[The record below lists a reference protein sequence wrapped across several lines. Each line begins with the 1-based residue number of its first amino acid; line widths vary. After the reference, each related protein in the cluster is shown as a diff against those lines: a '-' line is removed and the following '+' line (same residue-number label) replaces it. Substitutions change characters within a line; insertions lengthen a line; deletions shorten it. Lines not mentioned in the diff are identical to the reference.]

1 MPLLKI
7 ISAPT
12 RQETGQMHQKGKHMY
27 RKTKYLLASATMGCL
42 ITGIALAAGDDGF
55 YKGKAL
61 RLIVAFAPGGGFDT
75 YSRAIGRHMSKH
87 IPGNPSIVV
96 ENMTG
101 AGGFI
106 HANYM
111 YRQAKPDGL
120 TLGNN
125 IGGLILQQI
134 MGAKGANFDGK
145 EFEFIG
151 APSVDNPVCV
161 LTKASGITS
170 MDQWFAAKQPVK
182 LGGVGAG
189 GTASDVARAVQAALK
204 LPIRLV
210 EPYKGTAEVKLAAE
224 SGELDGGCWA
234 WESMKTMWPR
244 ALETGDVKVVVM
256 VMSKKHPEL
265 PNVPLAIDYA
275 KTEDAR
281 RILKYAVHDIATIT
295 RIYFVPPATPKDRV
309 EVLRKAF
316 ADTLKDPEF
325 LADAKKSK
333 LDIELVAGVELQK
346 LVQNLYK
353 MDPSMLARLKEVLLP
368 K

>member
-1 MPLLKI
+1 MHRQPNYLWVSLI
-7 ISAPT
+7 IGYFIA
-12 RQETGQMHQKGKHMY
+12 GVAVA
-27 RKTKYLLASATMGCL
+27 AS
-42 ITGIALAAGDDGF
+42 DEGF
-55 YKGKAL
+55 YKGKTL

-75 YSRAIGRHMSKH
+75 YSRAIGRHMSRH
-87 IPGNPSIVV
+87 IPGNPSMIV

-134 MGAKGANFDGK
+134 MGAKGANFEGK

-151 APSVDNPVCV
+151 APSIDNPVCV
-161 LTKASGITS
+161 LTKASGIAS
-170 MDQWFAAKQPVK
+170 AEQWFAAKQPVK

-204 LPIRLV
+204 LPIRVV
-210 EPYKGTAEVKLAAE
+210 EPYKGTAEIKLAAE
-224 SGELDGGCWA
+224 AGELDGGCWA

-244 ALETGDVKVVVM
+244 ALESGDVKVILM
-256 VMSKKHPEL
+256 VMPKKHPEL
-265 PNVPLAIDYA
+265 PHVPLAIDYA
-275 KTEDAR
+275 KTDDAR
-281 RILKYAVHDIATIT
+281 RILKYAVHDIAMLT
-295 RIYFVPPATPKDRV
+295 RIYFVPPGTPRERV
-309 EVLRKAF
+309 QTLRKAF

-333 LDIELVAGVELQK
+333 LDIEPVPGEELQK
-346 LVQNLYK
+346 LVRNLYTI
-353 MDPSMLARLKEVLLP
+353 DPSTLARLKEVLLP

>member
-1 MPLLKI
+1 MRYAI
-7 ISAPT
+7 A
-12 RQETGQMHQKGKHMY
+12 
-27 RKTKYLLASATMGCL
+27 
-42 ITGIALAAGDDGF
+42 GIALAAGDDTF
-55 YKGKAL
+55 YKGKTL
-61 RLIVAFAPGGGFDT
+61 RLLVAFAPGGGFDT
-75 YSRAIGRHMSKH
+75 YTRAIGRHISKH
-87 IPGNPSIVV
+87 IPGGPSVIV

-134 MGAKGANFDGK
+134 MGTDFDGK
-145 EFEFIG
+145 QFEFIG
-151 APSVDNPVCV
+151 APSIDNQVCV

-170 MDQWFAAKQPVK
+170 LDQWFAAKQPMR
-182 LGGVGAG
+182 LGGVGAR
-189 GTASDVARAVQAALK
+189 VARLPMSRAVQAALK
-204 LPIRLV
+204 LPIRVV
-210 EPYKGTAEVKLAAE
+210 EPYKGTAEIKLAAE

-244 ALETGDVKVVVM
+244 ALETGDVKVILM
-256 VMSKKHPEL
+256 VMPKKHPEL
-265 PNVPLAIDYA
+265 PDVPLASDYA

-281 RILKYAVHDIATIT
+281 RILKYAVHDIATVT

-309 EVLRKAF
+309 QLLRKAF

-333 LDIELVAGVELQK
+333 LDIEPVAGEEVQK
-346 LVQNLYK
+346 LVQDLYK
-353 MDPSMLARLKEVLLP
+353 IDPSTLARLKEVLLP

>member
-1 MPLLKI
+1 
-7 ISAPT
+7 
-12 RQETGQMHQKGKHMY
+12 
-27 RKTKYLLASATMGCL
+27 
-42 ITGIALAAGDDGF
+42 
-55 YKGKAL
+55 
-61 RLIVAFAPGGGFDT
+61 
-75 YSRAIGRHMSKH
+75 
-87 IPGNPSIVV
+87 
-96 ENMTG
+96 MTG

-134 MGAKGANFDGK
+134 MGAKGADFDGK
-145 EFEFIG
+145 EFEFVG
-151 APSVDNPVCV
+151 APSIDNPVCV

-170 MDQWFAAKQPVK
+170 VDQWFAAKQPVR

-204 LPIRLV
+204 LPIRVV
-210 EPYKGTAEVKLAAE
+210 EPYKGTAEIKLAAE

-244 ALETGDVKVVVM
+244 ALEAGDVKVILM
-256 VMSKKHPEL
+256 VMPKKHPEL
-265 PNVPLAIDYA
+265 PSVPLAIDYA
-275 KTEDAR
+275 KTDDAR
-281 RILKYAVHDIATIT
+281 RILKYAVHDIATLT
-295 RIYFVPPATPKDRV
+295 RIYFVPPATPKNRV
-309 EVLRKAF
+309 QLLRKAF

-325 LADAKKSK
+325 LGDAKKSK
-333 LDIELVAGVELQK
+333 LDIEPVSGEELQK
-346 LVQNLYK
+346 LVLDLYK
-353 MDPSMLARLKEVLLP
+353 IDPSTLGRLKEVLLP

>member
-1 MPLLKI
+1 
-7 ISAPT
+7 
-12 RQETGQMHQKGKHMY
+12 
-27 RKTKYLLASATMGCL
+27 
-42 ITGIALAAGDDGF
+42 
-55 YKGKAL
+55 
-61 RLIVAFAPGGGFDT
+61 
-75 YSRAIGRHMSKH
+75 
-87 IPGNPSIVV
+87 
-96 ENMTG
+96 MTG

-189 GTASDVARAVQAALK
+189 GTASDVARAVQTALK
-204 LPIRLV
+204 LPIRVV
-210 EPYKGTAEVKLAAE
+210 EPYKGTSEIKLASE

-234 WESMKTMWPR
+234 WESMKTMWPT
-244 ALETGDVKVVVM
+244 ALETGDVKVVLM
-256 VMSKKHPEL
+256 VMPKKHPEL
-265 PNVPLAIDYA
+265 LNVPLAIDYA
-275 KTEDAR
+275 KTDDAR
-281 RILKYAVHDIATIT
+281 RILKYAVHDIATLT

-309 EVLRKAF
+309 QLLRKAF
-316 ADTLKDPEF
+316 ADTLKDREF

-333 LDIELVAGVELQK
+333 LDIEPVAGEELQK
-346 LVQNLYK
+346 LVQDLYK
-353 MDPSMLARLKEVLLP
+353 IDPSTLTRLKEVLLP

>member
-1 MPLLKI
+1 MY
-7 ISAPT
+7 
-12 RQETGQMHQKGKHMY
+12 Y
-27 RKTKYLLASATMGCL
+27 RKSKYVLASLILGCCFA
-42 ITGIALAAGDDGF
+42 GIARAASDEAF
-55 YKGKAL
+55 YKGKTL

-75 YSRAIGRHMSKH
+75 YSRAIGRHLSRH
-87 IPGNPSIVV
+87 IPGSPSVIV

-134 MGAKGANFDGK
+134 MGAKGADFDGK

-170 MDQWFAAKQPVK
+170 VDQWFAAKQPVR

-189 GTASDVARAVQAALK
+189 GTASDVARAVQAGLK
-204 LPIRLV
+204 LPIRVV
-210 EPYKGTAEVKLAAE
+210 EPYKGTAEIKLAAE

-244 ALETGDVKVVVM
+244 ALETGDVKVILM
-256 VMSKKHPEL
+256 VMPKKHPEL
-265 PNVPLAIDYA
+265 PSVPLAIDYA
-275 KTEDAR
+275 KTDDAR
-281 RILKYAVHDIATIT
+281 RILKYAVHDIATLT
-295 RIYFVPPATPKDRV
+295 RIYFVPPATPKNRV
-309 EVLRKAF
+309 QLLRKAF

-333 LDIELVAGVELQK
+333 LDIEPVSGEELQK
-346 LVQNLYK
+346 LVLDLYK
-353 MDPSMLARLKEVLLP
+353 IDPSTLGRLKEVLLP

>member
-1 MPLLKI
+1 
-7 ISAPT
+7 
-12 RQETGQMHQKGKHMY
+12 MY
-27 RKTKYLLASATMGCL
+27 RKPQYLLASLILGSC
-42 ITGIALAAGDDGF
+42 ITGLAWAASEEAF
-55 YKGKAL
+55 YKGKTL

-87 IPGNPSIVV
+87 IPGSPSIVV

-134 MGAKGANFDGK
+134 MGAKGADFDGK
-145 EFEFIG
+145 AFEFIG

-170 MDQWFAAKQPVK
+170 MDQWFAAKQPMR

-189 GTASDVARAVQAALK
+189 GTASDVARAVQTALK

-210 EPYKGTAEVKLAAE
+210 EPYKGTAEIKLAAE

-244 ALETGDVKVVVM
+244 ALETGDVKVVLM
-256 VMSKKHPEL
+256 VMPKKHPEL
-265 PNVPLAIDYA
+265 PTVPLASDHA
-275 KTEDAR
+275 KTDDGR

-295 RIYFVPPATPKDRV
+295 RIYFVPPATPKNRI

-333 LDIELVAGVELQK
+333 LDIEPVAGQELEK

-353 MDPSMLARLKEVLLP
+353 IDPAMLARLKEVLLP

>member
-1 MPLLKI
+1 
-7 ISAPT
+7 
-12 RQETGQMHQKGKHMY
+12 MY
-27 RKTKYLLASATMGCL
+27 RKAKSLLTSLILGCL
-42 ITGIALAAGDDGF
+42 ITGTALAASDEGF
-55 YKGKAL
+55 YKGKTL
-61 RLIVAFAPGGGFDT
+61 RLIVAFAAGGGFDT
-75 YSRAIGRHMSKH
+75 YSRAIGRHIGKH
-87 IPGNPSIVV
+87 IPGNPSVIV

-111 YRQAKPDGL
+111 YQQAKPDGL

-145 EFEFIG
+145 RFEFIG
-151 APSVDNPVCV
+151 APSVDTAVCA

-170 MDQWFAAKQPVK
+170 VDKWFAAKEPVK

-204 LPIRLV
+204 LPIRVV
-210 EPYKGTAEVKLAAE
+210 EPYKGTAEIKLAAE

-244 ALETGDVKVVVM
+244 ALETGDVNIILTVM
-256 VMSKKHPEL
+256 PKKHPEL
-265 PNVPLAIDYA
+265 PNVPLALDYA
-275 KTEDAR
+275 KTDDAR
-281 RILKYAVHDIATIT
+281 RILKYAVHDTAVIT
-295 RIYFVPPATPKDRV
+295 RIYFVPPGTPKDRV
-309 EVLRKAF
+309 QILRKAF
-316 ADTLKDPEF
+316 ADTLKDPDF
-325 LADAKKSK
+325 LADAKRSK
-333 LDIELVAGVELQK
+333 LDIDPVPGEEVEK
-346 LVQNLYK
+346 LVQGLYK
-353 MDPSMLARLKEVLLP
+353 IDAATLARLKDVLMP

>member
-1 MPLLKI
+1 MD
-7 ISAPT
+7 
-12 RQETGQMHQKGKHMY
+12 
-27 RKTKYLLASATMGCL
+27 RKAKYLLTSLMMGYF
-42 ITGIALAAGDDGF
+42 ITGIAWAAANEGF
-55 YKGKAL
+55 YKGKTL

-75 YSRAIGRHMSKH
+75 YSRAIGRHLSKH
-87 IPGNPSIVV
+87 IPGNPSVIV

-120 TLGNN
+120 ILGNN

-134 MGAKGANFDGK
+134 MGAKGADFDGK
-145 EFEFIG
+145 RFEFIG

-170 MDQWFAAKQPVK
+170 VDQWFAAKQPVR

-189 GTASDVARAVQAALK
+189 GTASDVARAVQTALK
-204 LPIRLV
+204 LPIRVV
-210 EPYKGTAEVKLAAE
+210 EPYKGTAEIKLAAE

-244 ALETGDVKVVVM
+244 ALDTGDVKVVLM
-256 VMSKKHPEL
+256 VMPKKHPEL
-265 PNVPLAIDYA
+265 PNVPLANDYA
-275 KTEDAR
+275 KTDDAR

-295 RIYFVPPATPKDRV
+295 RIYFVPPETPKDRIQ
-309 EVLRKAF
+309 VLRKAF

-333 LDIELVAGVELQK
+333 LDIEPVAGEELQK

-353 MDPSMLARLKEVLLP
+353 LDSSTLARLKEVLLP